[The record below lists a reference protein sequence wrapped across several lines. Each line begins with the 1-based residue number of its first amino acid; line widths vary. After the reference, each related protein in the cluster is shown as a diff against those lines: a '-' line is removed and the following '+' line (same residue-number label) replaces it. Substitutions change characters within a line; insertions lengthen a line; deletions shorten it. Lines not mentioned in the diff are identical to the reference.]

1 MKKASSPP
9 ICWLPC
15 GIFFQ
20 GAYLKQQA
28 AIHVKRYWKW
38 EEHVDNNAHYH
49 RRTYNQC
56 GAYKSIS
63 FY

>member
-1 MKKASSPP
+1 MESYVIGFHVSVARIEEEEEEKKHDEESFLTPP

-28 AIHVKRYWKW
+28 AIHV
-38 EEHVDNNAHYH
+38 
-49 RRTYNQC
+49 
-56 GAYKSIS
+56 
-63 FY
+63 